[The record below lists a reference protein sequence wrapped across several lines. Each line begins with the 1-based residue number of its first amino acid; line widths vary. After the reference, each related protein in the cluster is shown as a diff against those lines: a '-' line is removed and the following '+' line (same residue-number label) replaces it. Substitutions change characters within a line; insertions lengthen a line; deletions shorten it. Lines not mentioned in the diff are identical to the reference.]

1 MKKTMIK
8 VLSLML
14 VAVMMVC
21 ALASCGNISES
32 YAEKINKAADND
44 EHYSYDQVVEDFG
57 DNAIEIAVFGT
68 GVVIAVKGCES
79 VDDIEEKLD
88 NGETV
93 KGVVVTMVAN
103 KAVSATY
110 KEITEDD
117 LK

>member
-1 MKKTMIK
+1 MKKTMVKI
-8 VLSLML
+8 LSLVLVTVML
-14 VAVMMVC
+14 VC
-21 ALASCGNISES
+21 SLASCGSISES
-32 YAEKINKAADND
+32 YAEKINKAAENG
-44 EHYSYDQVVEDFG
+44 EHYTYDKVVEDLG
-57 DNAIEIAVFGT
+57 DDAIEIAVFGT

-93 KGVVVTMVAN
+93 KGVVVTMLAN

-110 KEITEDD
+110 KEITEED

>member
-8 VLSLML
+8 VLSLVLVTVML
-14 VAVMMVC
+14 IC
-21 ALASCGNISES
+21 SLASCGSISES
-32 YAEKINKAADND
+32 YAEKINKAADKG

-57 DNAIEIAVFGT
+57 ENAIEIAVFGT

-79 VDDIEEKLD
+79 IDDIQEKLD
-88 NGETV
+88 NGKAI